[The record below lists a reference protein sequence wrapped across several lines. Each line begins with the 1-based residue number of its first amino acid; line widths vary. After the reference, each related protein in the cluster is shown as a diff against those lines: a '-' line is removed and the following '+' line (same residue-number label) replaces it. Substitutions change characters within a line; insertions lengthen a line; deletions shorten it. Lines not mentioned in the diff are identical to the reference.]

1 MRILL
6 DECLDWRLSRFIA
19 GHEVKSVGQMGWAG
33 IKNGELLTRVSA
45 HFDVFVTVDRNL
57 AFQQKVD
64 KIPTRVVVLR
74 AKSNRLAELLP
85 LVPKLLAALASARPG
100 VVTTV
105 SD

>member
-6 DECLDWRLSRFIA
+6 DECLDWRLSPFNA
-19 GHEVKSVGQMGWAG
+19 DHEVKSVGQMGWAG
-33 IKNGELLTRVSA
+33 IKNGELLTQASA

-57 AFQQKVD
+57 AFQRT
-64 KIPTRVVVLR
+64 IGEMPIRVVVLR
-74 AKSNRLAELLP
+74 AKSNRIAELLP

-105 SD
+105 GE